1 MKTAEMF
8 ENGIPYM
15 DRLVYTWVTLITA
28 INDTFDSFY
37 VAWISI
43 SERYLSLSF
52 WHFFFPWK
60 WSYTGVAMCHDE
72 QIKAK
77 NLSDEVN
84 LIILF
89 NLAPSRMLYDKYFS
103 SYEFLKI
110 NLRNIFIEFFSI
122 FHDFL

>member
-1 MKTAEMF
+1 
-8 ENGIPYM
+8 
-15 DRLVYTWVTLITA
+15 
-28 INDTFDSFY
+28 
-37 VAWISI
+37 
-43 SERYLSLSF
+43 
-52 WHFFFPWK
+52 
-60 WSYTGVAMCHDE
+60 MCHDE

-89 NLAPSRMLYDKYFS
+89 HLAPSRMLYNKYFS

-122 FHDFL
+122 FHDFMKDQHRSVLMFV